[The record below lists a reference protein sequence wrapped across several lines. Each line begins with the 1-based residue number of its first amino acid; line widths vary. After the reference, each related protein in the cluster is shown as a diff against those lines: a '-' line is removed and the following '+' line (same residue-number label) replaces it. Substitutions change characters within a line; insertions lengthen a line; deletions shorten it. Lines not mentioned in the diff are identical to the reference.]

1 MELYHETFLR
11 RAGAMI
17 GIVLK
22 IDKLTLIHSRG
33 KFARICVEV
42 DLKKKLVSKISKGE
56 YLLCQVWGV
65 TLLFQ
70 VWSVWTQGC
79 AMCWWY
85 GGWRQKGEY
94 WTIDTAPTV
103 KEPEVQA
110 AKEGES
116 VRADVISN
124 NGVINVEVPNMVT
137 GEVNMVMTSNPNDFA
152 PWMIAKKLFRRKAK
166 SSSKEVIGGKNKLN

>member
-33 KFARICVEV
+33 KFARICVEFGQYGHKAAQCV
-42 DLKKKLVSKISKGE
+42 D
-56 YLLCQVWGV
+56 
-65 TLLFQ
+65 
-70 VWSVWTQGC
+70 
-79 AMCWWY
+79 
-85 GGWRQKGEY
+85 
-94 WTIDTAPTV
+94 APTV

-137 GEVNMVMTSNPNDFA
+137 GEVNMVMTSNPNDFE
-152 PWMIAKKLFRRKAK
+152 PWMIASKLFRRKAK
-166 SSSKEVIGGKNKLN
+166 SSSQEVIGGKNKLN